1 MKKLLSICFLS
12 IFLMMFSAQAQVDCC
27 FSLSNPAADTLHN
40 IANLPNGD
48 LPLTHTMS
56 VPSYGGTSTYDL
68 VFSDAN
74 CLGIDPATGKV
85 SIELELWCD
94 GENILDGQHD
104 LSRYCNIT
112 LQTYYNELHWVGTPM
127 LGQNYPYAYEYP
139 GAVPIFSGTY
149 NISNIAFDYFYF
161 KFLINTQTRL
171 QITWNQVF
179 RDVQLIVHI
188 RERIHGTDNELYW
201 DAQQRENLGGHQSQP
216 RDILASDTLS
226 TTPVTMLNDTI
237 KDCEPVTVGMPA
249 YTMDTTGVY
258 NIAYVDTSCGYR
270 IDSVVTY
277 DYTHYV
283 HPTTPTLSDSTI
295 RYCQKGDATPLTL
308 DAEPNPAL
316 ADHVAD
322 IVPYWYFAAEDS
334 FYYAASFTPVT
345 DTTAGD
351 YYYYVKRHDNVTGC
365 ESEIDTFKV
374 TINPN
379 PAAPVVTDT
388 LVEYCVGETAVAL
401 SYPAPTGQQVLWGTT
416 ATDITS
422 TTAPVPATTAA
433 DTTIYYLKLQDT
445 TTVNNC
451 ISEDYDSITV
461 VVYANPTVT
470 ITNDNDTL
478 CFGDVASMT
487 AAPTTLTT
495 YQWKKDGV
503 DVTDSTNTHFSY
515 TNDVTDTT
523 VFTFSVAVTELHVV
537 KSCSALDSVEV
548 LAYPEIGAPTVVRGD
563 TAICGPGTVT
573 REVANGTHASTSKW
587 YASDK
592 TTELGT
598 GTTYTQNFTV
608 TDTLY
613 VSSLNDFGCETP
625 VANWTRIIVRVDSV
639 PQITLTTDHAGDSVC
654 AEEDLIIRSSVVP
667 TGVALTYLWSGTG
680 LVAPLNEDSVTFN
693 YATAGTYTDTLK
705 VTITSTG
712 CFNHATIDITV
723 DTLPVIVKDVNYTVD
738 NSTFCV
744 GANGKIEFTTPDYI
758 RYSIDSAMTWR
769 TTKVFDT
776 LAAGNYYLVVEDGRG
791 CKNHANLET
800 IIKDTINPTLTIT
813 DSANV
818 RCEAE
823 FNGQLI
829 VSVAPAAEAGVHAYQ
844 YQLND
849 GAAQLDSV
857 FTKLE
862 NGNTY
867 KITVTDTIT
876 GCKTDSLNQVVTDGR
891 VTPVLTLTQNPNTHC
906 TTPYGGSIAVTAMNP
921 SEPVYQYRIV
931 KNLIDTSAYQFDTLF
946 TELLHGFYTVIAQ
959 DTATACLGSDTI
971 SVQYTMVLPTA
982 TISAL
987 QEICY
992 GDTNQVSLI
1001 GGDTSVVFDYWT
1013 YAGPVP
1019 ATDPMVD
1026 TILGKQSFSLKG
1038 FPAGKH
1044 TFMGHFHDTIT
1055 HCPSTVTDTL
1065 RVIDVNIDLL
1075 TIPYDA
1081 HVCSYDSVKVFCRYF
1096 PDDAEDSIVLYNWYA
1111 NEYHYVAPGVYDTLW
1126 VTPTYENKRVS
1137 IVTYDN
1143 HGCSSSKYVDL
1154 NVWPLPALT
1163 INVDE
1168 QNYCENSTSNIHVTP
1183 SSTPTYTYA
1192 WKKDGVVLTGQ
1203 TTSLL
1208 AINVGTADFNV
1219 TVTVTD
1225 GHSCVSD
1232 STFLVNV
1239 IPTPGA
1245 PVFSPD
1251 TQYFCDNDVHVD
1263 TTVQLAPQ
1271 IGTFNWLTPSANVE
1285 KQTGKYIANYV
1296 NTENGVSCY
1305 SANDTVEVIVTGAPV
1320 FTVEEKYNSETAV
1333 DTAHVRCFEPGA
1345 GDTLHITVNPAASA
1359 TLTYSYKLNGVDTSA
1374 NMIITRTEP
1383 GTYVDTI
1390 YIKATAQ
1397 HAATT
1402 CYYDTT
1408 FYYTLKINALPTA
1421 PVNFPNSYNGGDS
1434 TIFYCQGST
1443 ATYSFTLGENQIA
1456 TYNGATTAPT
1466 TAYDNVA
1473 MVITD
1478 TMTHCS
1484 NTFYY
1489 DIVEVATPTVKLTSD
1504 LADDCSDTLRGK
1516 VIATVTPAYDAT
1528 YERVYTWTPASVDPA
1543 SPHHKYVNTDTVTY
1557 TFRAP
1562 NDTIVTA
1569 NVTINV
1575 SNGAYSA
1582 SCVSADSSFI
1592 VTFQPA
1598 PDKPVMSTSVAGYV
1612 TLDSIAYCDGSTF
1625 TITAADFTTST
1636 GATINMV
1643 DGNIT
1648 ESTAIDTIYRVVAN
1662 NNDAPYCPSDTLY
1675 VKVHQKRMPAVPVFD
1690 TVYYCAGTPA
1700 TYTITK
1706 LNANDTITYYKGTEL
1721 LSAQPD
1727 TAGNFIMHIED
1738 KIEGCGRDTTLVIV
1752 EVALPTATISS
1763 STNWHNDTICEGG
1776 SIDETYVFSI
1786 TPHVQHSAIET
1797 FTWKDITST
1806 TNTAHLSATP
1816 TADTSVTFFYHLIDT
1831 VANSFSHIACAYN
1844 FDSTITYIYL
1854 AKPAVPYYF
1863 GDTLFCAGD
1872 SIVIGVDS
1880 FSLATTSTELYSTIT
1895 LPVTY
1900 KTTPSINTFD
1910 VQSQYTYYPS
1920 CKSTVNTIMIYGY
1933 DLPNLSVAKTK
1944 DQICFEG
1951 DTSTFTASSTTPNTY
1966 FVWGTTDTIASIN
1979 VADTVM
1985 HYVQAIED
1993 HGCVNNDSAK
2003 VTYYPLFTVA
2013 LSNDTTVCIGVSV
2026 DLSATV
2032 TGSTEPFTL
2041 YWYKDSV
2048 STDSL
2053 KFTDS
2058 AVPSGVAQ
2066 THNFT
2071 PDSSAIV
2078 NGVPVPNKYMIKVED
2093 NYGCVMSAESNV
2105 INVAATNRPG
2115 FTFHEIDST
2124 KDIHEMKVKCGDQ
2137 AGFEMII
2144 NQNCGDQAERVF
2156 VAVQIYK
2163 DGVPMTTAE
2172 MGSAMDYIIS
2182 SYNTSYEFDVNH
2194 TNAPALESV
2203 GIKACNFGE
2212 ASYFFPNSEFI
2223 NYNHYN
2229 YDWLYMH
2236 FLDGRKITVRT
2247 GAFKAD
2253 AVGDYTFSFA
2263 VIKAGP
2269 HTAEVGQL
2277 YIGSKKVGGYNGHVG
2292 LTVLDTVAFDTFTI
2306 HVDSSNVSGADNLV
2320 NATVTTTPDEDVNA
2334 EAINM
2339 NVYPNPASN
2348 NVNVVMTGVKGQTV
2362 ITVHDMSGKAVASMK
2377 VDVDENNQI
2386 INLPVGNFSQ
2396 GIYFIKAVNGSAVMT
2411 KKLIIAR

>member
-12 IFLMMFSAQAQVDCC
+12 IFLLMFGMQAQAQRDCC
-27 FSLSNPAADTLHN
+27 FQLSNPAGDTLHG
-40 IANLPNGD
+40 IANLPGGN
-48 LPLTHTMS
+48 LPLSHSMS
-56 VPSYGGTSTYDL
+56 PL
-68 VFSDAN
+68 VFGATDAYDMIFSGAN
-74 CLGIDPATGKV
+74 CLGIDECAKV
-85 SIELELWCD
+85 SVELELWCD

-112 LQTYYNELHWVGTPM
+112 LQTFYEELQWVGTPM
-127 LGQNYPYAYEYP
+127 LQENYSFVYEYP

-149 NISNIAFDYFYF
+149 NISNVAFDYFYF
-161 KFLINTQTRL
+161 RFLTNTQSR
-171 QITWNQVF
+171 IVVTWNQIF

-188 RERIHGTDNELYW
+188 RERIGGTDNSLYW
-201 DAQQRENLGGHQSQP
+201 NTRVQESEYYQIGGHQSQVG
-216 RDILASDTLS
+216 RMLASDTL
-226 TTPVTMLNDTI
+226 TTAPYTEKNDTI

-249 YTMDTTGVY
+249 YTMDTTGNY
-258 NIAYVDTSCGYR
+258 TIAYVDTSCGYR
-270 IDSVVTY
+270 IDSIVNY
-277 DYTHYV
+277 NYTHYV

-295 RYCQKGDATPLTL
+295 RYCQKGDATPITL

-401 SYPAPTGQQVLWGTT
+401 SYAAPTGQQVLWGTT
-416 ATDITS
+416 ADNITS

-461 VVYANPTVT
+461 VVYANPVVT

-487 AAPTTLTT
+487 VAPTTLTT

-523 VFTFSVAVTELHVV
+523 DVTISVAVTELHVV
-537 KSCSALDSVEV
+537 KSCSAKDSVII
-548 LAYPEIGAPTVVRGD
+548 LAYPEIGAPTAVRGD

-573 REVANGTHASTSKW
+573 REVANGAHASTSKW

-693 YATAGTYTDTLK
+693 HAVAGTYTDTLK

-712 CFNHATIDITV
+712 CFNHATINITV

-876 GCKTDSLNQVVTDGR
+876 GCKTDSLNQIVTDGR
-891 VTPVLTLTQNPNTHC
+891 VTPVLTLVQNPNTHC
-906 TTPYGGSIAVTAMNP
+906 TTPFGGSIAVTAMNP
-921 SEPVYQYRIV
+921 AEPVYQYKIV
-931 KNLIDTSAYQFDTLF
+931 KNLTDTSAYQFDTLF
-946 TELLHGFYTVIAQ
+946 TALEHGFYTVFAQ
-959 DTATACLGSDTI
+959 DTATACVGGDTI
-971 SVQYTMVLPTA
+971 TVQHTMVLPTA
-982 TISAL
+982 SISAL

-992 GDTNQVSLI
+992 GDTNQVALL

-1044 TFMGHFHDTIT
+1044 TFVGHFHDTIT
-1055 HCPSTVTDTL
+1055 HCNSTVTDTL
-1065 RVIDVNIDLL
+1065 RVIDVNIDLV

-1081 HVCSYDSVKVFCRYF
+1081 HVCSYDSVKVYCRYF
-1096 PDDAEDSIVLYNWYA
+1096 PDDVEDSIIMYNWYA
-1111 NEYHYVAPGVYDTLW
+1111 NEYHYVAPGVFDTLW

-1168 QNYCENSTSNIHVTP
+1168 QNYCQNGTTNINVFP
-1183 SSTPTYTYA
+1183 SSTSPYTYA
-1192 WKKDGVVLTGQ
+1192 WKKDGTVLTGE
-1203 TTSLL
+1203 TTSHL
-1208 AINVGTADFNV
+1208 AIAVGTVDFNV

-1225 GHSCVSD
+1225 AHSCVKD
-1232 STFLVNV
+1232 STFDVNV
-1239 IPTPGA
+1239 IEIPGA

-1263 TTVQLAPQ
+1263 TTVQNAPQ
-1271 IGTFNWLTPSANVE
+1271 IGTFNWLTPSPNVV
-1285 KQTGKYIANYV
+1285 KTTGTYAANYV
-1296 NTENGVSCY
+1296 KTENGVSCY
-1305 SANDTVEVIVTGAPV
+1305 SSNDTVEVVVTGHPV
-1320 FTVEEKYNSETAV
+1320 FTVEERYNSETSV

-1345 GDTLHITVNPAASA
+1345 GDTLHIVVSPAASA
-1359 TLTYSYKLNGVDTSA
+1359 TLEYSYKLNGVDSSA

-1383 GTYVDTI
+1383 GIYVDTI
-1390 YIKATAQ
+1390 YIKATAH

-1408 FYYTLKINALPTA
+1408 FYYTLKVNALPTA

-1434 TIFYCQGST
+1434 TIFYCEGST
-1443 ATYSFTLGENQIA
+1443 ASYSFTLGENQVA

-1466 TAYDNVA
+1466 TAYDNVV

-1484 NTFYY
+1484 NTFNY
-1489 DIVEVATPTVKLTSD
+1489 DIVEVKTPTVQLTSD

-1528 YERVYTWTPASVDPA
+1528 YERVYTWTPASVEPA
-1543 SPHHKYVNTDTVTY
+1543 SPHSKYVNTDTVTY

-1575 SNGAYSA
+1575 ANGAYSA

-1598 PDKPVMSTSVAGYV
+1598 PDKPVMSTTVPGYV
-1612 TLDSIAYCDGSTF
+1612 TLDSIAYCDGTTF
-1625 TITAADFTTST
+1625 TITSADFTTST
-1636 GATINMV
+1636 GASINMV

-1675 VKVHQKRMPAVPVFD
+1675 VKVHQKRMPVVPVMD

-1706 LNANDTITYYKGTEL
+1706 LNVNDTITYYRGTEL

-1727 TAGNFIMHIED
+1727 TAGVYTMHIED
-1738 KIEGCGRDTTLVIV
+1738 KIEGCSKDTTLVIV
-1752 EVALPTATISS
+1752 EVALPTATI
-1763 STNWHNDTICEGG
+1763 TNTANWHNDTICEGTT
-1776 SIDETYVFSI
+1776 INETYTFTT
-1786 TPHVQHSAIET
+1786 TPNVHYSAIET
-1797 FTWKDITST
+1797 FSWKDITST
-1806 TNTAHLSATP
+1806 TNTATLNATP
-1816 TADTSVTFFYHLIDT
+1816 TADTSVTFFYHLVDT
-1831 VANSFSHIACAYN
+1831 IANSYSHVACAYN
-1844 FDSTITYIYL
+1844 FDTTITYTFF
-1854 AKPAVPYYF
+1854 AKPAAPIYT
-1863 GDTLFCAGD
+1863 GDTAFCAGD
-1872 SIVIGVDS
+1872 TVIVTEGS
-1880 FSLATTSTELYSTIT
+1880 FTFATGLELTTSVT
-1895 LPVTY
+1895 LPDTIAAA
-1900 KTTPSINTFD
+1900 TQSITASVHYPTF
-1910 VQSQYTYYPS
+1910 TS
-1920 CKSTVNTIMIYGY
+1920 CKSNDTVYTIKRNE
-1933 DLPNLSVAKTK
+1933 LPSYTISK
-1944 DQICFEG
+1944 DKDPICLHG
-1951 DTSTFTASSTTPNTY
+1951 DTATFTVSNLTYKYDWSTGDTTY
-1966 FVWGTTDTIASIN
+1966 SIKVTDTLQYVVTAT
-1979 VADTVM
+1979 DTLT
-1985 HYVQAIED
+1985 
-1993 HGCVNNDSAK
+1993 GCVRADSAK
-2003 VTYYPLFTVA
+2003 VSYYPIFTVA
-2013 LSNDTTVCIGVSV
+2013 LSPDTTVCVGDSLMI
-2026 DLSATV
+2026 SATV
-2032 TGSTEPFTL
+2032 TGTTEPFELT
-2041 YWYKDSV
+2041 WYKNTTYFATDAGVFSSV
-2048 STDSL
+2048 PVSQ
-2053 KFTDS
+2053 K
-2058 AVPSGVAQ
+2058 VG
-2066 THNFT
+2066 

-2078 NGVPVPNKYMIKVED
+2078 NGFPEPTLYKISIVDVN
-2093 NYGCVMSAESNV
+2093 GCRSDSDLN
-2105 INVAATNRPG
+2105 IIRIAATNRPG

-2124 KDIHEMKVKCGDQ
+2124 KDIHEMTVKCCEQ

-2144 NQNCGDQAERVF
+2144 NQNCGNQAERVF

-2163 DGVPMTTAE
+2163 NGVPMTNAE
-2172 MGSAMDYIIS
+2172 LGTAMDYIIS
-2182 SYNTSYEFDVNH
+2182 NYNTSYEFDVNH
-2194 TNAPALESV
+2194 TNAPALASV
-2203 GIKACNFGE
+2203 GIKACNFSGAE
-2212 ASYFFPNSEFI
+2212 YFFPNSEFI

-2247 GAFKAD
+2247 GAFKPD
-2253 AVGDYTFSFA
+2253 QVGDYTFSFA

-2277 YIGSKKVGGYNGHVG
+2277 YIGSNKVGGYNGHVG

-2306 HVDSSNVSGADNLV
+2306 HVDSSNLCVAPDNYV
-2320 NATVTTTPDEDVNA
+2320 NATVTTTPEESV
-2334 EAINM
+2334 ESEEINM

-2362 ITVHDMSGKAVASMK
+2362 ISVHDMSGKVVTSMK
-2377 VDVDENNQI
+2377 VDLDDNNQI
-2386 INLPVGNFSQ
+2386 ISLPVDNFSQ